1 MFSTFA
7 PARRLGVR
15 MEESWLKSKAE
26 SMVGGTSGSIGSD
39 PRVMFPESWSSNLT
53 LAANQAVLAHRLGKS
68 RLDNAFVL
76 IEGHPVPIEK
86 LGPLW
91 QFLLSN

>member
-1 MFSTFA
+1 
-7 PARRLGVR
+7 
-15 MEESWLKSKAE
+15 AE

>member
-1 MFSTFA
+1 
-7 PARRLGVR
+7 
-15 MEESWLKSKAE
+15 MEESWLKSKAV

-39 PRVMFPESWSSNLT
+39 QRVMFPESWSSNLT

-76 IEGHPVPIEK
+76 ID
-86 LGPLW
+86 GPPAAE
-91 QFLLSN
+91 F